1 MYLRTDLLDVFCYV
15 EFLKKNNKKVCVL
28 KSLSLQFKTALYAPA
43 FSVLALQVNSPA
55 SAFEQ
60 VDAKQAFQHSYK
72 AYETANADA
81 STPNSVLQEL
91 AFEAYIAGRDYFGS
105 EHLNT
110 ANLALNYLLLLKPKE
125 RVSEQAHALA
135 ALVVRIYQ
143 REYDATAIELLEPLL
158 LAFETMPSTKDEQ
171 ISQYEIAITEVFVA
185 QEAAHPGVVLAVK
198 TAMAKAFLRLNQSR
212 PALWSSLYDAYLERN
227 GADHVLTVTSAFY
240 AAMEDA
246 GEGDVDDAI
255 EKLEQVVAVDALGRA
270 AVSQLQLAANHRLVA
285 FYANQKD
292 EDAVDRSLARIAEMS
307 AELGVESTNE
317 VVYRVNPSY
326 PKEHLRSDEGGH
338 VKLKFDINTSG
349 RTENIRIES
358 ESAPEFG
365 REGLKALSKWLYVPA
380 YENGQPVKV
389 KDETVQLDFSIQKS
403 N

>member
-1 MYLRTDLLDVFCYV
+1 MLN
-15 EFLKKNNKKVCVL
+15 FLKNNNNKVCIL
-28 KSLSLQFKTALYAPA
+28 KSLSPQFKTAFYASV
-43 FSVLALQVNSPA
+43 FSVLALQVHSPA
-55 SAFEQ
+55 FAFEQ
-60 VDAKQAFQHSYK
+60 GDAKQAFQQSYK
-72 AYETANADA
+72 AYEQANADT

-91 AFEAYIAGRDYFGS
+91 AFEAYLAGRDYFGS

-110 ANLALNYLLLLKPKE
+110 ANLALNYLFLLKPKE

-135 ALVVRIYQ
+135 ALVVRTYQ
-143 REYDATAIELLEPLL
+143 REYDSSAIELLEPLL
-158 LAFETMPSTKDEQ
+158 LAFETMPSANEEQ
-171 ISQYEIAITEVFVA
+171 LSEYEIAITEVFVA
-185 QEAAHPGVVLAVK
+185 QEAAHPDVVLAVK
-198 TAMAKAFLRLNQSR
+198 AAMAKEFLRLNQTR
-212 PALWSSLYDAYLERN
+212 PELWSSLYEVYVKRN
-227 GADHVLTVTSAFY
+227 GASHVMTVTSAFY

-255 EKLEQVVAVDALGRA
+255 EKLEQVVAVDAEGRK
-270 AVSQLQLAANHRLVA
+270 AVSQLQLAANHRLVML
-285 FYANQKD
+285 YANEKN
-292 EDAVDRSLARIAEMS
+292 EDAVDLTLARIAEMS

-326 PKEHLRSDEGGH
+326 PQEHLRSDEGGY